1 LTGVVG
7 VDDGSL
13 DDDTHNDNGSSNEHT
28 NFAAECIDGGANKR
42 KGCDTTN
49 LGHRADNT
57 SSDSDIAD
65 AKELL
70 EFVLGEQ
77 VTEEG
82 GIESVGG
89 RAAESDHRDQVK
101 LNSDQIARIRG
112 LLEHGLVKSLIT
124 DEDLGGHN
132 VVLVERTVVIV
143 MFGNMRVDVLLRDV
157 CHRVQMI
164 GGYADVVERGSS
176 VS

>member
-1 LTGVVG
+1 M
-7 VDDGSL
+7 
-13 DDDTHNDNGSSNEHT
+13 
-28 NFAAECIDGGANKR
+28 
-42 KGCDTTN
+42 
-49 LGHRADNT
+49 
-57 SSDSDIAD
+57 
-65 AKELL
+65 
-70 EFVLGEQ
+70 
-77 VTEEG
+77 
-82 GIESVGG
+82 
-89 RAAESDHRDQVK
+89 
-101 LNSDQIARIRG
+101 NSDQIARIRG